1 MKTSYKIAIRLV
13 AILAIFLVSNMFYV
27 LEPNESA
34 LVKQFGRVVSEQSSP
49 GVYFKA
55 PFIQTVTYTNMAEH
69 LYDLE
74 ASDVITSDKKTM
86 IADCYAIWRVT
97 DPLKFYQ
104 SLASSSKTAESRI
117 DVAVYNSMK
126 NVISST
132 PQTEVINGKD
142 GSLNATILENVNGI
156 DSYGINVN
164 DVEVKLLDLPEDNKQ
179 SVYDRMISERNVISA
194 RYTAEGQQQ
203 AKEITNDV
211 ESTVRVMLSDANT
224 RAAELEAEGDAEYYK
239 ILAEAYNG
247 SEDARSFYEF
257 IIGLNALKN
266 SLVEGGTIVIDEN
279 NPLYSVIQ
287 NETIGN

>member
-104 SLASSSKTAESRI
+104 SLASSAKTAESRI
-117 DVAVYNSMK
+117 DVAVYNAMK

-156 DSYGINVN
+156 DSYGIDVN

-224 RAAELEAEGDAEYYK
+224 RAAELEAEGDAEYYQ
-239 ILAEAYNG
+239 ILEEAYNS

-266 SLVEGGTIVIDEN
+266 SLAEGGTIVIDEN

>member
-1 MKTSYKIAIRLV
+1 MKTYKIVIRLI
-13 AILAIFLVSNMFYV
+13 AILAIFLVSNMMYV

>member
-104 SLASSSKTAESRI
+104 SLASSAKTAESRI
-117 DVAVYNSMK
+117 DVAVYNAMK

-224 RAAELEAEGDAEYYK
+224 RAAELEAEGDAEYYQ
-239 ILAEAYNG
+239 ILAEAYNS

-266 SLVEGGTIVIDEN
+266 SLAEGGTIVIDEN

>member
-1 MKTSYKIAIRLV
+1 MKTYKIVIRLI
-13 AILAIFLVSNMFYV
+13 AILAIFLVSNMMYV

-49 GVYFKA
+49 GVYFKV

-117 DVAVYNSMK
+117 DVAVYNAMK

-156 DSYGINVN
+156 DSYGIDVN

>member
-1 MKTSYKIAIRLV
+1 MKTYKIVIRLI
-13 AILAIFLVSNMFYV
+13 AILAIFLVSNMMYV

-49 GVYFKA
+49 GVYFKV

-104 SLASSSKTAESRI
+104 SLASSAKTAESRI

-224 RAAELEAEGDAEYYK
+224 RAAELEAEGDAEYYQ
-239 ILAEAYNG
+239 ILAEAYNS

-266 SLVEGGTIVIDEN
+266 SLAEGGTIVIDEN

>member
-1 MKTSYKIAIRLV
+1 MKTYKIVIRLI
-13 AILAIFLVSNMFYV
+13 AILAIFLVSNMMYV

-49 GVYFKA
+49 GVYFKV

-104 SLASSSKTAESRI
+104 SLASSAKTAESRI

-224 RAAELEAEGDAEYYK
+224 RAAELEAEGDAEYYQ
-239 ILAEAYNG
+239 ILEEAYNS

-266 SLVEGGTIVIDEN
+266 SLAEGGTIVIDEN

>member
-104 SLASSSKTAESRI
+104 SLASSAKTAESRI

-224 RAAELEAEGDAEYYK
+224 RAAELEAEGDAEYYQ
-239 ILAEAYNG
+239 ILAEEYNS

-266 SLVEGGTIVIDEN
+266 SLAEGGTIVIDEN

>member
-1 MKTSYKIAIRLV
+1 MKTYKIVIRLI
-13 AILAIFLVSNMFYV
+13 AILAIFLVSNMMYV

-49 GVYFKA
+49 GVYFKV

-239 ILAEAYNG
+239 ILADAYDG

>member
-13 AILAIFLVSNMFYV
+13 AILAIFLVSNIFYV

-104 SLASSSKTAESRI
+104 SLASSAKTAESRI

-224 RAAELEAEGDAEYYK
+224 RAAELEAEGDAEYYQ
-239 ILAEAYNG
+239 ILAEAYNS

-266 SLVEGGTIVIDEN
+266 SLAEGGTIVIDEN

>member
-224 RAAELEAEGDAEYYK
+224 RAAELEAEGDAEYYQ
-239 ILAEAYNG
+239 ILAEAYNS

-266 SLVEGGTIVIDEN
+266 SLAEGGTIVIDEN

>member
-1 MKTSYKIAIRLV
+1 MKTYKIVIRLI
-13 AILAIFLVSNMFYV
+13 AILAIFLVSNMMYV

-49 GVYFKA
+49 GVYFKV

-142 GSLNATILENVNGI
+142 GSLNANILENVNGI
-156 DSYGINVN
+156 DSYGIDVN

>member
-1 MKTSYKIAIRLV
+1 MKTYKIVIRLI
-13 AILAIFLVSNMFYV
+13 AILAIFLVSNMMYV

-49 GVYFKA
+49 GVYFKV

-104 SLASSSKTAESRI
+104 SLASSAKTAESRI

>member
-1 MKTSYKIAIRLV
+1 MKTYKIVIRLI
-13 AILAIFLVSNMFYV
+13 AILAIFLVSNMMYV

-49 GVYFKA
+49 GVYFKV

-117 DVAVYNSMK
+117 DVAVYNAMK

-257 IIGLNALKN
+257 IIDLNALKN

>member
-117 DVAVYNSMK
+117 DVAVYNAMK

-156 DSYGINVN
+156 DSYGIDVN

-224 RAAELEAEGDAEYYK
+224 RAAELEAEGDAEYYQ
-239 ILAEAYNG
+239 ILEEAYNS

-266 SLVEGGTIVIDEN
+266 SLAEGGTIVIDEN

>member
-1 MKTSYKIAIRLV
+1 MKTYKIVIRLI
-13 AILAIFLVSNMFYV
+13 AILAIFLVSNMMYV

-49 GVYFKA
+49 GVYFKV

-117 DVAVYNSMK
+117 DVAVYNAMK

-142 GSLNATILENVNGI
+142 GSLNANILENVNGI
-156 DSYGINVN
+156 DSYGIDVN

-224 RAAELEAEGDAEYYK
+224 RAAELEAEGDAEYYQ
-239 ILAEAYNG
+239 ILAEAYNS

-266 SLVEGGTIVIDEN
+266 SLAEGGTIVIDEN

>member
-117 DVAVYNSMK
+117 DVAVYNAMK

-156 DSYGINVN
+156 DSYGIDVN

-203 AKEITNDV
+203 AKEIANDV

-224 RAAELEAEGDAEYYK
+224 RAAELEAEGDAEYYQ
-239 ILAEAYNG
+239 ILAEAYNS

-266 SLVEGGTIVIDEN
+266 SLAEGGTIVIDEN

>member
-104 SLASSSKTAESRI
+104 SLASSAKTAESRI

-224 RAAELEAEGDAEYYK
+224 RAAELEAEGDAEYYQ
-239 ILAEAYNG
+239 ILEEAYNS

-266 SLVEGGTIVIDEN
+266 SLAEGGTIVIDEN

-287 NETIGN
+287 NETIVN

>member
-104 SLASSSKTAESRI
+104 SLASSAKTAESRI

-224 RAAELEAEGDAEYYK
+224 RAAELEAEGDAEYYQ

-266 SLVEGGTIVIDEN
+266 SLAEGGTIVIDEN

>member
-49 GVYFKA
+49 GVYFKV

-104 SLASSSKTAESRI
+104 SLASSAKTAESRI

-266 SLVEGGTIVIDEN
+266 SLAEGGTIVIDEN

>member
-97 DPLKFYQ
+97 DPLKLYQ
-104 SLASSSKTAESRI
+104 SLASSAKTAESRI

-224 RAAELEAEGDAEYYK
+224 RAAELEAEGDAEYYQ
-239 ILAEAYNG
+239 IFAEAYNS

-266 SLVEGGTIVIDEN
+266 SLAEGGTIVIDEN

>member
-1 MKTSYKIAIRLV
+1 MKTYKIVIRLI
-13 AILAIFLVSNMFYV
+13 AILAIFLVSNMMYV

-49 GVYFKA
+49 GVYFKV

-117 DVAVYNSMK
+117 DVAVYNAMK

-239 ILAEAYNG
+239 ILAEAYNS

>member
-49 GVYFKA
+49 GVYFKV

-224 RAAELEAEGDAEYYK
+224 RAAELEAEGDAEYYQ
-239 ILAEAYNG
+239 ILAEAYNS

-266 SLVEGGTIVIDEN
+266 SLAEGGTIVIDEN

>member
-13 AILAIFLVSNMFYV
+13 AILAIFLVSNMMYV

-104 SLASSSKTAESRI
+104 SLASSAKTAESRI

-156 DSYGINVN
+156 DSYGIDVN

-224 RAAELEAEGDAEYYK
+224 RAAELEAEGDAEYYQ
-239 ILAEAYNG
+239 ILAEAYNS

>member
-97 DPLKFYQ
+97 DPLKLYQ
-104 SLASSSKTAESRI
+104 SLASSAKTAESRI

-224 RAAELEAEGDAEYYK
+224 RAAELEAEGDAEYYQ
-239 ILAEAYNG
+239 ILAEAYNS

-266 SLVEGGTIVIDEN
+266 SLAEGGTIVIDEN

>member
-49 GVYFKA
+49 GVYFKV

-117 DVAVYNSMK
+117 DVAVYNAMK

>member
-1 MKTSYKIAIRLV
+1 MKTYKIVIRLI
-13 AILAIFLVSNMFYV
+13 AILAIFLVSNMMYV

-104 SLASSSKTAESRI
+104 SLASSAKTAESRI

-224 RAAELEAEGDAEYYK
+224 RAAELEAEGDAEYYQ
-239 ILAEAYNG
+239 ILAEAYNS

>member
-1 MKTSYKIAIRLV
+1 MKTYKIVIRLI
-13 AILAIFLVSNMFYV
+13 AILAIFLVSNMMYV

-49 GVYFKA
+49 GVYFKV

-104 SLASSSKTAESRI
+104 SLASSAKTAESRI

-156 DSYGINVN
+156 DSYGIDVN

-224 RAAELEAEGDAEYYK
+224 RAAELEAEGDAEYYQ
-239 ILAEAYNG
+239 ILAEAYNS

>member
-117 DVAVYNSMK
+117 DVAVYNAMK

-224 RAAELEAEGDAEYYK
+224 RAAELEAEGDAEYYQ
-239 ILAEAYNG
+239 ILEEAYNS

-266 SLVEGGTIVIDEN
+266 SLAEGGTIVIDEN

>member
-1 MKTSYKIAIRLV
+1 MKTYKIVIRLV
-13 AILAIFLVSNMFYV
+13 AILAIFLVGNMFYV

-34 LVKQFGRVVSEQSSP
+34 LVKQFGRVVSEQSNP
-49 GVYFKA
+49 GVYIKA

-117 DVAVYNSMK
+117 DVAVYNAMK

-224 RAAELEAEGDAEYYK
+224 RAAELEAEGDAEYYQ
-239 ILAEAYNG
+239 ILAEAYNS

>member
-1 MKTSYKIAIRLV
+1 MKTYKIVIRLV
-13 AILAIFLVSNMFYV
+13 AILAIFLVGNMFYV

-34 LVKQFGRVVSEQSSP
+34 LVKQFGRVVSEQSNP
-49 GVYFKA
+49 GVYFKV

-142 GSLNATILENVNGI
+142 GSLNANILENVNGI
-156 DSYGINVN
+156 DSYGIDVN

-239 ILAEAYNG
+239 ILAEAYNS

>member
-97 DPLKFYQ
+97 DSLKFYQ
-104 SLASSSKTAESRI
+104 SLASSAKTAESRI

-224 RAAELEAEGDAEYYK
+224 RAAELEAEGDAEYYQ
-239 ILAEAYNG
+239 ILAEAYNS

-266 SLVEGGTIVIDEN
+266 SLAEGGTIVIDEN

>member
-13 AILAIFLVSNMFYV
+13 AILAIFLVSNMMYV

-49 GVYFKA
+49 GVYFKV

-104 SLASSSKTAESRI
+104 SLASSAKTAESRI
-117 DVAVYNSMK
+117 DVAVYNAMK

-156 DSYGINVN
+156 DSYGIDVN

-224 RAAELEAEGDAEYYK
+224 RAAELEAEGDAEYYQ
-239 ILAEAYNG
+239 ILAEAYNS

>member
-1 MKTSYKIAIRLV
+1 MKTYKIVIRLI
-13 AILAIFLVSNMFYV
+13 AILAIFLVSNMMYV

-49 GVYFKA
+49 GVYFKV

-266 SLVEGGTIVIDEN
+266 SLAEGGTIVIDEN

>member
-1 MKTSYKIAIRLV
+1 
-13 AILAIFLVSNMFYV
+13 MFYV

-104 SLASSSKTAESRI
+104 SLASSAKTAESRI

-224 RAAELEAEGDAEYYK
+224 RAAELEAEGDAEYYQ
-239 ILAEAYNG
+239 ILAEAYNS

-266 SLVEGGTIVIDEN
+266 SLAEGGTIVIDEN

>member
-117 DVAVYNSMK
+117 DVAVYNAMK

>member
-1 MKTSYKIAIRLV
+1 MKTYKIVIRLI
-13 AILAIFLVSNMFYV
+13 AILAIFLVSNMMYV

-49 GVYFKA
+49 GVYFKV

-156 DSYGINVN
+156 DSYGIDVN

-224 RAAELEAEGDAEYYK
+224 RAAELEAEGDAEYYQ
-239 ILAEAYNG
+239 ILAEAYNS

>member
-104 SLASSSKTAESRI
+104 SLASSAKTAESRI

-224 RAAELEAEGDAEYYK
+224 RAAELEAEGDAEYYQ
-239 ILAEAYNG
+239 ILEEAYNS

-266 SLVEGGTIVIDEN
+266 SLAEGGTIVIDEN

>member
-1 MKTSYKIAIRLV
+1 MKTYKIVIRLI
-13 AILAIFLVSNMFYV
+13 AILAIFLVSNMMYV

-49 GVYFKA
+49 GVYFKV

-211 ESTVRVMLSDANT
+211 ECTVRVMLSDANT

>member
-1 MKTSYKIAIRLV
+1 MKTYKIVIRLI
-13 AILAIFLVSNMFYV
+13 AILAIFLVSNMMYV

-49 GVYFKA
+49 GVYFKV

-117 DVAVYNSMK
+117 DVAVYNAMK

-156 DSYGINVN
+156 DSYGIDVN

-224 RAAELEAEGDAEYYK
+224 RAAELEAEGDAEYYQ
-239 ILAEAYNG
+239 ILAEAYNS